1 MNYPEYRDLAERI
14 RGRATRDG
22 AGVRLT
28 RIIGGG
34 DLRRFD
40 PFLMLDRFDSLNP
53 DDFIAGFPP
62 HPHRG
67 FETITLMFAGRME
80 HEDHLG
86 HRGLIGTDGMQW
98 MTAARGI
105 IHSEMPKVDT
115 THMSGVQLWL
125 NLPAAA
131 KMGPAAYRDYD
142 ASEIP
147 ECVTGHGVHVRVLAG
162 EFHEGSLQCTG
173 VVCRPHTC
181 PQILDLQMPAG
192 SCVQPEISRELQAM
206 LLPLSGELTLQ
217 GSGAHRLQPDE
228 LALLGQGDRLHL
240 QAGSDSRVLL
250 LAGRPLHEPIV
261 QYGPFVMNT
270 RAEIEQALDDY
281 RNGRFG

>member
-1 MNYPEYRDLAERI
+1 MNYPEYRDVVEHIA
-14 RGRATRDG
+14 GHATQDG

-40 PFLMLDRFDSLNP
+40 PFLMLDRFDSLNR

-86 HRGLIGTDGMQW
+86 HRGVIGTDGMQW

-105 IHSEMPKVDT
+105 VHSEMPKVDT

-125 NLPAAA
+125 NLPAAD
-131 KMGPAAYRDYD
+131 KMGPAGYRDYRPE
-142 ASEIP
+142 EIP
-147 ECVTGHGVHVRVLAG
+147 ECLSRHGVRVRVLAG
-162 EFHEGSLQCTG
+162 SFREGELLCQG
-173 VVCRPHTC
+173 AVERPQTQ
-181 PQILDLQMPAG
+181 PQLLDLQLPAG
-192 SCVQPEISRELQAM
+192 SSVQPEVQHDHNVM
-206 LLPLSGELTLQ
+206 LLPLSGEAFLQ
-217 GSGAHRLQPDE
+217 GRTRQPLRANELVRL
-228 LALLGQGDRLHL
+228 GCGDRICL
-240 QAGSDSRVLL
+240 QADSDARVLL

-261 QYGPFVMNT
+261 QYGPFVMNS
-270 RAEIEQALDDY
+270 RAEIEQTLTDW
-281 RNGRFG
+281 REGRFL